1 MNVREAAET
10 PAWTVT
16 EAKAKLSEILR
27 LAESEGPQ
35 RIGMRKRYVVVPE
48 EVWLER
54 KPPPQALEKL
64 SPEGEPPAPMSMGQ
78 YLLQMM
84 PRGIYDDTPHERGS
98 NRPIPY
104 ADWTEEEWAAF
115 DAAEP
120 DNR

>member
-1 MNVREAAET
+1 MSLREHEAR
-10 PAWTVT
+10 PVWTIA

-35 RIGMRKRYVVVPE
+35 RIGRRKRYVVVPE

-54 KPPPQALEKL
+54 EPSPQVLEDG
-64 SPEGEPPAPMSMGQ
+64 SPSGEPPQMSIGQ

-84 PRGIYDDTPHERGS
+84 PRGIYDDIPHERGS

-104 ADWTEEEWAAF
+104 ADWTEEDWAAF
-115 DAAEP
+115 DAADP
-120 DNR
+120 DN